1 MAAMQRVAPLL
12 GNGRNRNYNT
22 PLDYRSTADD
32 DNHRLCVEVRRSAK
46 RVVLDH
52 SNRRLGLKRGTLP
65 GNVHGSTT

>member
-32 DNHRLCVEVRRSAK
+32 DRHRVS
-46 RVVLDH
+46 
-52 SNRRLGLKRGTLP
+52 SNIMDVKIT
-65 GNVHGSTT
+65 NS